1 MRSNITSSKFP
12 IGLSVPLV
20 NGSSGYFQ
28 QTFDTNEQIKNNLTN
43 FLKTKKGE
51 RRMMPEFGTQ
61 LYSVLFEQ
69 RNENTPEILK
79 TMISDEIQYWIPEI
93 KILGIDIIDV
103 ENPVGD
109 DNYKMRVSIKFGV
122 NSTEEV
128 DFLTF
133 DLENVRI

>member
-79 TMISDEIQYWIPEI
+79 TMISDEIRYWIPEVN
-93 KILGIDIIDV
+93 ILGIDIIYV
-103 ENPVGD
+103 ENP
-109 DNYKMRVSIKFGV
+109 M
-122 NSTEEV
+122 
-128 DFLTF
+128 
-133 DLENVRI
+133 

>member
-1 MRSNITSSKFP
+1 MF
-12 IGLSVPLV
+12 L
-20 NGSSGYFQ
+20 YFKLL
-28 QTFDTNEQIKNNLTN
+28 KNNLTN
-43 FLKTKKGE
+43 FLKTRKGE

-79 TMISDEIQYWIPEI
+79 TMISDEIRYWIPEV
-93 KILGIDIIDV
+93 KILGIDIRDV
-103 ENPVGD
+103 EKRLGD
-109 DNYKMRVSIKFGV
+109 ENYKMRVSIKFGV

-128 DFLTF
+128 DFLIF